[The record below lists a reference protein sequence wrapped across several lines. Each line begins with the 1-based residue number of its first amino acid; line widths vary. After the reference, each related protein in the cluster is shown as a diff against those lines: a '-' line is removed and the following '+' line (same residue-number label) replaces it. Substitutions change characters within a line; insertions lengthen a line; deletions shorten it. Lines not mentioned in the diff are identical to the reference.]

1 MPTLN
6 TPLSTTQLREAV
18 ARLPRYSLGH
28 FPTPLEHAE
37 RFSKALGGPE
47 IYIKRDD
54 CTGLAFGGNKTRHN
68 EFLIADALKKGADLI
83 VWGAGVQS
91 NNCRQTAAACAK
103 AGLDIHLVLG
113 RGGPAKGPDV
123 VQGNLLLDHLVG
135 AHVDIVEEKIGVD
148 LDDRIAREAARHAE
162 AGRKV
167 YSWDRHT
174 VKPLAAVS
182 YAICLA
188 EIVEQ
193 LSEIGVSAG
202 SVYVS
207 SAGSTGSG
215 VVLGQKALGL
225 DCEVISV
232 APINWP
238 WDTREDMA
246 QIADEAGQLC
256 GLEPGITRDDVN
268 VTFDYIGPAYG
279 ECSAAGL
286 EAMALLARTE
296 GILLDPIY
304 SGKAMAA
311 LIDDIR
317 SGRRKSGE
325 AVVFIHTGGTPALF
339 AYSEDLARGIA
350 PRRLAT

>member
-1 MPTLN
+1 MPTAA
-6 TPLSTTQLREAV
+6 PCLSTSDLRA
-18 ARLPRYSLGH
+18 AIDRLPRFPLGH
-28 FPTPLEHAE
+28 FPTPLEYVE
-37 RFSKALGGPE
+37 RFSKALGGPR
-47 IYIKRDD
+47 IYVKRDD

-68 EFLIADALKKGADLI
+68 EFLIADALRQKADII
-83 VWGAGVQS
+83 VWGAGIQS

-148 LDDRIAREAARHAE
+148 LDDRIAREAAKHA
-162 AGRKV
+162 AHGRRV
-167 YSWDRHT
+167 YSWDRHK

-182 YAICLA
+182 YALCVA

-193 LSEIGVSAG
+193 AATSGFTPDAL
-202 SVYVS
+202 YVS

-215 VVLGQKALGL
+215 VVLGQIALGL
-225 DCEVISV
+225 TCPVKSV

-238 WDTREDMA
+238 WDTQADMA
-246 QIADEAGQLC
+246 AIADDAGKLI
-256 GLEPGITRDDVN
+256 GLDLGIRPEQVD

-279 ECSAAGL
+279 ELSGGGL
-286 EAMALLARTE
+286 EAIALLARTE

-317 SGRRKSGE
+317 QGRRKPDES
-325 AVVFIHTGGTPALF
+325 VVFIHTGGTPALF
-339 AYSEDLARGIA
+339 AYNEGLAQRIA
-350 PRRLAT
+350 PRRLEK

>member
-1 MPTLN
+1 MPN
-6 TPLSTTQLREAV
+6 SSVPLSVSDLRGAIG
-18 ARLPRYSLGH
+18 RLPRYSLGH
-28 FPTPLEHAE
+28 YPTPLEYAA
-37 RFSKALGGPE
+37 RFSKSLGGPQ
-47 IYIKRDD
+47 IFIKRDD

-68 EFLIADALKKGADLI
+68 EFLIADALSQKADII

-113 RGGPAKGPDV
+113 RGGPAREPDV

-148 LDDRIAREAARHAE
+148 LDDRIAREAAKHA
-162 AGRKV
+162 ASGRKV
-167 YSWDRHT
+167 YSWDRHR

-182 YAICLA
+182 YALCVT

-193 LSEIGVSAG
+193 AG
-202 SVYVS
+202 GMGFSPDAIYVS

-225 DCEVISV
+225 SCSVRHV

-238 WDTREDMA
+238 WDTQADMA
-246 QIADEAGQLC
+246 QIADEAGKLI
-256 GLEPGITRDDVN
+256 GLNLGIRAADID

-279 ECSAAGL
+279 QLSSGGC
-286 EAMALLARTE
+286 EAIALLARTE

-304 SGKAMAA
+304 SGKAMAG
-311 LIDDIR
+311 LIDDVR
-317 SGRRKSGE
+317 QGRRRADDK
-325 AVVFIHTGGTPALF
+325 VVFIHTGGTPALF
-339 AYSEDLARGIA
+339 AYNDQLAQRIA
-350 PRRLAT
+350 PRRLEK